1 MNSQIKEFHLWK
13 KELFRFGKKI
23 KLKLLA
29 CMIFIMRIKITP
41 DELQIEHDKLTLEL
55 RLETMNLLENYMQPE
70 DICFVLSGNNKDENE

>member
-1 MNSQIKEFHLWK
+1 
-13 KELFRFGKKI
+13 
-23 KLKLLA
+23 
-29 CMIFIMRIKITP
+29 MIFIMRIKITP